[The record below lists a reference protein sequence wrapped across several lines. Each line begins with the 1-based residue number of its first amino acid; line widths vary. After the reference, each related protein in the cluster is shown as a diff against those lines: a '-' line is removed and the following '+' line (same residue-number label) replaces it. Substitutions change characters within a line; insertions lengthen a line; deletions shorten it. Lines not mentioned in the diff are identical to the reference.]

1 MKPKKLPSKETL
13 DELLIYNKDTG
24 ELINR
29 CNRGR
34 RAKRGCAATSK
45 CSNIHYLKVNITVD
59 DIKKPYLAHRI
70 IWMMMTGEDPG
81 DKEVEHING
90 DGRDNRWDN
99 LRLATRAQN
108 NRNRRCRGY
117 SYFRGK
123 YVARIYC
130 DGKQILIGRYDCPLL
145 ARLAYEDKS
154 RELFGEYTAV

>member
-1 MKPKKLPSKETL
+1 MKTKKLPDKQTL
-13 DELLIYNKDTG
+13 DKLFIYDKDTG
-24 ELINR
+24 EITNR

-34 RAKRGCAATSK
+34 RAKQGCIATSTTADK
-45 CSNIHYLKVNITVD
+45 LHLQVAMTID
-59 DIKKPYLAHRI
+59 GKKRCYLAHRI
-70 IWMMMTGEDPG
+70 IWMMMTGEDPV
-81 DKEVEHING
+81 DTEVDHVNG
-90 DGRDNRWDN
+90 DGCDNQWDN